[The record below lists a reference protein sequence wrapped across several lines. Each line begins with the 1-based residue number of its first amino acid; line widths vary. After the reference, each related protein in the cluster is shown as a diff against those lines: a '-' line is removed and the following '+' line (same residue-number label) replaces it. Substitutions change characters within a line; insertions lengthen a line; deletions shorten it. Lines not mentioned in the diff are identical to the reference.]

1 MLEHYMSATQLCS
14 IQLKIESDVAAETNS
29 GPSQLFIQHPVD
41 YCSMGKKNV
50 NQAKMNERVF
60 SKTFINCD
68 SIFTY
73 SHVSTCLITKL
84 FKM

>member
-1 MLEHYMSATQLCS
+1 MLEDCTCYMYASLLCS
-14 IQLKIESDVAAETNS
+14 IQLKIESGVAAETNS

-73 SHVSTCLITKL
+73 SHVSTCV
-84 FKM
+84 